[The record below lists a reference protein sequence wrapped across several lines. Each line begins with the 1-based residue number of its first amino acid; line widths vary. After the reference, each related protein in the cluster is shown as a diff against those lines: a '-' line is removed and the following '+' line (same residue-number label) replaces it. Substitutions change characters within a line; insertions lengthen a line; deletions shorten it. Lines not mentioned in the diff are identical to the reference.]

1 MKKLFYKNSG
11 ELKPE
16 KGTNQMLIQ
25 FTIENFLSF
34 KEENTLNMLATTDS
48 QHKHHL
54 LPNKKKKPLL
64 RTAVLYGANGS
75 GKSNLIQAIAFAQD
89 LIVEGTRPKQRIGV
103 TPFKLDKSC
112 RQTPS
117 RFEFV
122 INYQD
127 TIYTYGFVVDE
138 KEVREEWLFTIHN
151 VKEVTF
157 FERLTTKD
165 GKIKVEIGPS
175 LAGKKTKKHQFV
187 KFIAEGTRPNS
198 LFLHE
203 LYEKNVPKIMPLM
216 DWFRAVLIIIGP
228 ESNYR
233 DLIFDAHMNEKF
245 LEFMGDFLRVADTGV
260 DGIVPEKVEFNFE
273 KFFPG
278 LPEPLKSKLT
288 NISANERILLSAPD
302 GRRFTMIREPNGEL
316 TLLKLK
322 ARHHLKDEE
331 EHIDFEIEN
340 ESDGTRRLMDL
351 LPALLHSKSSEKVY
365 LIDEIDRSMHPL
377 LSRMFLEAY
386 LNDQNC
392 GRGQLIVTTH
402 ESQLLD
408 RKLLRRDE
416 IWFAEKDKNGGS
428 HLYSLSEYKVRND
441 LKLGKGYL
449 DGRFGAIPFLGDL
462 ESLPYRLAGE

>member
-1 MKKLFYKNSG
+1 
-11 ELKPE
+11 
-16 KGTNQMLIQ
+16 MLIQ

-34 KEENTLNMLATTDS
+34 KEENTLNMLATTDNK
-48 QHKHHL
+48 HKRHL

-75 GKSNLIQAIAFAQD
+75 GKSNMIQAMAFAQN
-89 LIVEGTRPKQRIGV
+89 LIVEGTRPNQRIDV

-112 RQTPS
+112 GQAPS

-127 TIYTYGFVVDE
+127 VIYTYGFVVNGI
-138 KEVREEWLFTIHN
+138 EVKEEWLFAIHN
-151 VKEVTF
+151 VKEVPL

-165 GKIKVEIGPS
+165 GKIKVEIGPT
-175 LAGKKTKKHQFV
+175 LAKKKTKKHQFV

-203 LYEKNVPKIMPLM
+203 LYEKNMAEIMPLI
-216 DWFRAVLIIIGP
+216 DWFRVVLTIIGP
-228 ESNYR
+228 ETNYR
-233 DLIFDAHMNEKF
+233 DLIFDAHMNEQF
-245 LEFMGDFLRVADTGV
+245 LQFMGDFLKAADTGV
-260 DGIVPEKVEFNFE
+260 DGIVTEKIEFDSE
-273 KFFPG
+273 KLFPD
-278 LPEPLKSKLT
+278 LTEPLKSKLT
-288 NISANERILLSAPD
+288 NISTNERVLLSAPD
-302 GRRFTMIREPNGEL
+302 GRRFALMREQNGEL

-322 ARHHLKDEE
+322 ARHHLKDAEE
-331 EHIDFEIEN
+331 YIDFEIEN

-377 LSRMFLEAY
+377 LSRMFLQAY
-386 LNDQNC
+386 LDDRNC
-392 GRGQLIVTTH
+392 GRGQLIITTH

-462 ESLPYRLAGE
+462 ERLQYCLTGE

>member
-1 MKKLFYKNSG
+1 
-11 ELKPE
+11 
-16 KGTNQMLIQ
+16 MLIQ

-48 QHKHHL
+48 KHKHHL
-54 LPNKKKKPLL
+54 LSNKKKKPLL
-64 RTAVLYGANGS
+64 RTAALYGANGS
-75 GKSNLIQAIAFAQD
+75 GKSNMILAIAFAQH
-89 LIVEGTRPKQRIGV
+89 LITEGTKPSQRIGV

-112 RQTPS
+112 WQAPS

-138 KEVREEWLFTIHN
+138 KEVQEEWLFAIHN
-151 VKEVTF
+151 VKEVPL

-165 GKIKVEIGPS
+165 GKIKVEVGPS
-175 LAGKKTKKHQFV
+175 LAKKKTKKHQFV
-187 KFIAEGTRPNS
+187 EFVAEGTRPNN

-203 LYEKNVPKIMPLM
+203 LYEKNVTEIMPLI
-216 DWFRAVLIIIGP
+216 DWFLEVLTIIGP

-233 DLIFDAHMNEKF
+233 DLIFDAHMDKQF
-245 LEFMGDFLRVADTGV
+245 LQFMGDFLKAADTGV
-260 DGIVPEKVEFNFE
+260 DGIITEEVEFDSE
-273 KFFPG
+273 KLFAE
-278 LPEPLKSKLT
+278 LPEPVKSKLT
-288 NISANERILLSAPD
+288 NISDSERLLFSTPD
-302 GRRFTMIREPNGEL
+302 GRRFAMMREANGEL

-322 ARHHLKDEE
+322 ARHHLDDAGG
-331 EHIDFEIEN
+331 HIDFEIEN

-351 LPALLHSKSSEKVY
+351 LPTLLHSKSREKVY

-377 LSRMFLEAY
+377 LSRMFLQAY
-386 LNDQNC
+386 LDDQNC
-392 GRGQLIVTTH
+392 GRGQLIITTH

-408 RKLLRRDE
+408 KNLLRRDE
-416 IWFAEKDKNGGS
+416 IWFAEKDKGGGS
-428 HLYSLSEYKVRND
+428 HIYSLSEFRVRND

-462 ESLPYRLAGE
+462 ERLQYCQTGE

>member
-1 MKKLFYKNSG
+1 
-11 ELKPE
+11 
-16 KGTNQMLIQ
+16 MLIQ

-34 KEENTLNMLATTDS
+34 KEENALNMLATTDRK
-48 QHKHHL
+48 HKHHL
-54 LPNKKKKPLL
+54 LTNKKKKPLL
-64 RTAVLYGANGS
+64 RTAALYGANGS
-75 GKSNLIQAIAFAQD
+75 GKSNLIRAMAFAQD
-89 LIVEGTRPKQRIGV
+89 LIVEGTRPKQRIDV

-112 RQTPS
+112 WQAPS
-117 RFEFV
+117 RFEFI
-122 INYQD
+122 INYQGA
-127 TIYTYGFVVDE
+127 IYTYGFVVDE
-138 KEVREEWLFTIHN
+138 KEVREEWLFAIHN
-151 VKEVTF
+151 IKEVTL
-157 FERLTTKD
+157 FERLTTRN

-175 LAGKKTKKHQFV
+175 LAGKKAKKHQFV
-187 KFIAEGTRPNS
+187 KFIAEGTRPNN

-203 LYEKNVPKIMPLM
+203 LYEKNVAEIMPLI

-233 DLIFDAHMNEKF
+233 DLIFDAHMNGQF
-245 LEFMGDFLRVADTGV
+245 LQFMGDFLRAADNGV
-260 DGIVPEKVEFNFE
+260 DGIVTEKIEFNFE
-273 KFFPG
+273 KLFPD
-278 LPEPLKSKLT
+278 LPESMKSKLT
-288 NISANERILLSAPD
+288 NISTNERILLSAPD
-302 GRRFTMIREPNGEL
+302 GRRFAMMREPNGEL

-322 ARHHLKDEE
+322 ARHHLKDAG

-386 LNDQNC
+386 LNDPEC
-392 GRGQLIVTTH
+392 GRGQLIITTH

-408 RKLLRRDE
+408 RNLLRRDE

-428 HLYSLSEYKVRND
+428 HLYSLSEFKVRND
-441 LKLGKGYL
+441 LKLEKGYL

-462 ESLPYRLAGE
+462 ENLPYCSVGE

>member
-1 MKKLFYKNSG
+1 
-11 ELKPE
+11 
-16 KGTNQMLIQ
+16 MLIQ

-48 QHKHHL
+48 KHKHHL

-64 RTAVLYGANGS
+64 RTAALYGANGS
-75 GKSNLIQAIAFAQD
+75 GKSNLIRAMAFAQD

-112 RQTPS
+112 WHSPS

-138 KEVREEWLFTIHN
+138 KEVREEWLFAIHN
-151 VKEVTF
+151 VKEVPL
-157 FERLTTKD
+157 FERLTTKN
-165 GKIKVEIGPS
+165 GKIKLEIGPS
-175 LAGKKTKKHQFV
+175 LAGKKTKKHQFI
-187 KFIAEGTRPNS
+187 KFIAEGTRPNN

-203 LYEKNVPKIMPLM
+203 LYEKNVPKIMPLI
-216 DWFRAVLIIIGP
+216 DWFRTVLIIIGP
-228 ESNYR
+228 ESKYR
-233 DLIFDAHMNEKF
+233 DLIFDAHMNGQF
-245 LEFMGDFLRVADTGV
+245 LQFMGDFLKAADTGV
-260 DGIVPEKVEFNFE
+260 DGIVPEKVEFDFE
-273 KFFPG
+273 KLFPG

-288 NISANERILLSAPD
+288 NISTNERILLATPD
-302 GRRFTMIREPNGEL
+302 GRRFAMIREQSGEL

-322 ARHHLKDEE
+322 ARHHLKDAT

-351 LPALLHSKSSEKVY
+351 LPALLQSKSSEKVY

-377 LSRMFLEAY
+377 LSRMFLQAY
-386 LNDQNC
+386 LNDENC

-402 ESQLLD
+402 ESHLLD

-441 LKLGKGYL
+441 LKLEKGYL

-462 ESLPYRLAGE
+462 ETLPLCGAGA

>member
-1 MKKLFYKNSG
+1 
-11 ELKPE
+11 
-16 KGTNQMLIQ
+16 
-25 FTIENFLSF
+25 
-34 KEENTLNMLATTDS
+34 
-48 QHKHHL
+48 
-54 LPNKKKKPLL
+54 
-64 RTAVLYGANGS
+64 
-75 GKSNLIQAIAFAQD
+75 
-89 LIVEGTRPKQRIGV
+89 
-103 TPFKLDKSC
+103 
-112 RQTPS
+112 
-117 RFEFV
+117 
-122 INYQD
+122 
-127 TIYTYGFVVDE
+127 
-138 KEVREEWLFTIHN
+138 
-151 VKEVTF
+151 
-157 FERLTTKD
+157 
-165 GKIKVEIGPS
+165 
-175 LAGKKTKKHQFV
+175 
-187 KFIAEGTRPNS
+187 
-198 LFLHE
+198 
-203 LYEKNVPKIMPLM
+203 
-216 DWFRAVLIIIGP
+216 
-228 ESNYR
+228 
-233 DLIFDAHMNEKF
+233 
-245 LEFMGDFLRVADTGV
+245 
-260 DGIVPEKVEFNFE
+260 
-273 KFFPG
+273 
-278 LPEPLKSKLT
+278 
-288 NISANERILLSAPD
+288 
-302 GRRFTMIREPNGEL
+302 MIREPNGEL